1 MKKAYLIVIAAVVF
15 ASTGCAGTSKLRLE
29 GFAGSSV
36 EEGTY
41 AAYLYSATQLES
53 LEGNK
58 VIKGFIAI
66 LDLEGDDYEFDLRAP
81 EFQYG
86 TVKGLTGPEAVSS
99 AEWFIGR
106 EYTGELAY
114 SRILVGDRTVGYEIR
129 PEYEQVVYRMRVIN
143 ADYFLAGG
151 NKVRVVFRIEPQR
164 SRSPAGG
171 RGSY

>member
-1 MKKAYLIVIAAVVF
+1 MGKAYLIVIAAVVF
-15 ASTGCAGTSKLRLE
+15 ASTGCAGTAKLRLE
-29 GFAGSSV
+29 GLAGPSL

-41 AAYLYSATQLES
+41 TAYLYSAAQFEG
-53 LEGNK
+53 LEGNQR
-58 VIKGFIAI
+58 VKGLVAI

-99 AEWFIGR
+99 AVWFIGR

-114 SRILVGDRTVGYEIR
+114 GRILVADRTVGYEIR
-129 PEYEQVVYRMRVIN
+129 PEYEQVVYRRRVIN

-151 NKVRVVFRIEPQR
+151 NKVRVVFRIGLP
-164 SRSPAGG
+164 SGG
-171 RGSY
+171 GGSY